1 MVQRK
6 QPGKLSTPIETKKSF
21 VKSDKRSTTN
31 KPLVSSAYS
40 SQNQDVR
47 NKGGT
52 DLKKKLKK
60 SRSLKH
66 LDLENIESSSPMKD
80 KENLKN
86 CIQSPAVDLLKTPTK
101 SSSPATTKVSETSP
115 NYMKST
121 SSSDARK
128 ERSPVSSSRSS
139 QTVFDSRNQKR
150 RNSNN
155 SKSSSLFPSPYG
167 EKPGRSLTKNNSLKP
182 VRTLTKTTSTKA
194 GKPKKSSTV
203 VLNQNINMSRA
214 TCSSTLKDSKFP
226 NYLMLN
232 PGRSESEGTSV
243 MKVCPYTYCSL
254 NGHHH
259 APSPPLKCFLSAK
272 RRLLRTQRSLRLK
285 SLSPGGTKRP
295 AKAKKE
301 TVSGQLEFEGDSSTI
316 KTDSVQE
323 TGMGFFVEIYAK
335 PRETVDRRSN
345 HDGEAEQIYGATTTS
360 EGQNGFSKSIRDGA
374 EAEVNCDCCCIETNK
389 SGSTVLVESES
400 DEEVVQTSSELN
412 WKEGE
417 VVTQLFTEEVASPNL
432 TNADMLQET
441 SQESIEG
448 SDTETADFES
458 YEAYLILELD
468 VCQDQLF
475 LAEDTPEDQIHKD
488 KESHLDHFFSG
499 TISKS
504 SVDKPCEE
512 LPAATGEK
520 NGVSDVENDFF
531 QENFQLGDH
540 EVPSRAEVIEVNRNE
555 EEENNCFEDDALID
569 HSSSSQIADPNAEI
583 GQQPAPSEPYTE
595 LDVCQDQLSFAEDTA
610 EEQIHT
616 DKESHLDHCL
626 SDTISESS
634 VELPPATGEKNG
646 VSDMENDFFR
656 ENFQLGDHEVP
667 CRADVIDVN
676 LNEEEKNSCYEDD
689 ALIDQSSSSQNT
701 DLNAEIGQE
710 PAPSEPYTEL
720 DVCQDQLSF
729 AEDTAEEQIHTDK
742 ESHLD
747 HCLSDTI
754 SESSVEL
761 PPATGEKNGV
771 SDMENDFF
779 RENFQLGD
787 HEVPCRADVID
798 VNLNEEEKNSCYEDD
813 ARIDQSSSSQNTDLN
828 AEIGQEP
835 APSEPYVDQL
845 LPAADSEVG
854 DEEEGPIAKI
864 NIEIEVSPTDT
875 PQQDDK
881 CGVNVEHPLL
891 LKDQSSINSI
901 AENKEH
907 TNKDQGEKM
916 DHNSAGFK
924 HAEEH
929 NDLENYN
936 LNCIEPGMVENIQ
949 VQEQKVETDAT
960 ETTPCKSNSD
970 DSVGQKSIMK
980 ARKKSHP
987 EVTEISCNNL
997 KITIGCRKNFE
1008 ESEELKDFN
1017 PRDPNYLPVEPEP
1030 EAETVDLKQQMM
1042 DERKNA
1048 EEWMVDFALRRA
1060 VTELAPARK
1069 RRVALLVEAFE
1080 TVTPQTKRESL
1091 VQHVMPAF
1099 AHARP
1104 MQACI

>member
-60 SRSLKH
+60 SRSLKL
-66 LDLENIESSSPMKD
+66 LDLENIESSPMKE
-80 KENLKN
+80 KEKFKN

-101 SSSPATTKVSETSP
+101 VSSPAATKVLETSP

-121 SSSDARK
+121 SSSNARK
-128 ERSPVSSSRSS
+128 ECSPVSSSRSS

-155 SKSSSLFPSPYG
+155 SKSSSLFPSPSG
-167 EKPGRSLTKNNSLKP
+167 EKPGRSLTKSNSLKP

-194 GKPKKSSTV
+194 GKPKKSSTA

-226 NYLMLN
+226 NYLMIN

-316 KTDSVQE
+316 KTDSGQE
-323 TGMGFFVEIYAK
+323 TGMDFFVEIYAK

-345 HDGEAEQIYGATTTS
+345 HDGEAEQIYSATTS
-360 EGQNGFSKSIRDGA
+360 EGQNGFLKSIRDGA

-389 SGSTVLVESES
+389 SGSTVLVEPES

-412 WKEGE
+412 WEEGE
-417 VVTQLFTEEVASPNL
+417 VVTQLFTEKVASPNL
-432 TNADMLQET
+432 TNEDMLQET

-468 VCQDQLF
+468 VCQDQIF
-475 LAEDTPEDQIHKD
+475 LAEDTPEDQIHKN

-504 SVDKPCEE
+504 SVDKPFEE

-540 EVPSRAEVIEVNRNE
+540 EVPCRAEVIDVNPNQ

-569 HSSSSQIADPNAEI
+569 HSSSSQIADPSAEI
-583 GQQPAPSEPYTE
+583 GQQPAISEPYTE
-595 LDVCQDQLSFAEDTA
+595 LDVQDQLSFAEDTA
-610 EEQIHT
+610 NERIHT
-616 DKESHLDHCL
+616 DKESHLDNCL

-634 VELPPATGEKNG
+634 ADKPYEELPPATGEKNE
-646 VSDMENDFFR
+646 VSDMENDFFQ

-676 LNEEEKNSCYEDD
+676 PNEEEENACYEDD

-710 PAPSEPYTEL
+710 PAPSEPY
-720 DVCQDQLSF
+720 
-729 AEDTAEEQIHTDK
+729 EDE
-742 ESHLD
+742 
-747 HCLSDTI
+747 
-754 SESSVEL
+754 
-761 PPATGEKNGV
+761 
-771 SDMENDFF
+771 
-779 RENFQLGD
+779 
-787 HEVPCRADVID
+787 
-798 VNLNEEEKNSCYEDD
+798 
-813 ARIDQSSSSQNTDLN
+813 
-828 AEIGQEP
+828 
-835 APSEPYVDQL
+835 L

-854 DEEEGPIAKI
+854 DLANI
-864 NIEIEVSPTDT
+864 NIEIEVYPIES

-881 CGVNVEHPLL
+881 CGINVEHPLL
-891 LKDQSSINSI
+891 LSDQSSINGV

-907 TNKDQGEKM
+907 TNQDQGEKM

-924 HAEEH
+924 HEEEH

-960 ETTPCKSNSD
+960 ETTPSKSNSG
-970 DSVGQKSIMK
+970 DSVGQKSIMN

>member
-6 QPGKLSTPIETKKSF
+6 QPGKLSTPVETKKSF
-21 VKSDKRSTTN
+21 VKSDKRSTAN

-60 SRSLKH
+60 SRSLKL
-66 LDLENIESSSPMKD
+66 LDLENIESSSPMKE
-80 KENLKN
+80 KEKFKS

-101 SSSPATTKVSETSP
+101 VSSPAATKVSETSP

-121 SSSDARK
+121 SSSKARK
-128 ERSPVSSSRSS
+128 ECSPVSSSRSS
-139 QTVFDSRNQKR
+139 QTIFDSRNQKR

-155 SKSSSLFPSPYG
+155 SKSSSLFPSPSG
-167 EKPGRSLTKNNSLKP
+167 EKPGRSLTRSNSLKP

-285 SLSPGGTKRP
+285 SLSPGGTKLP

-301 TVSGQLEFEGDSSTI
+301 TVSGQLEFEGDSSTT

-323 TGMGFFVEIYAK
+323 TGMDFFVEIYAK

-360 EGQNGFSKSIRDGA
+360 EGQNGFLKPIRDGA
-374 EAEVNCDCCCIETNK
+374 EAEVSCDCCCIGTNK
-389 SGSTVLVESES
+389 SGSTVLVEPES
-400 DEEVVQTSSELN
+400 DEEGVQTTCELN
-412 WKEGE
+412 WEEGE

-432 TNADMLQET
+432 TNEDMLQET

-458 YEAYLILELD
+458 YEAYLILEL

-475 LAEDTPEDQIHKD
+475 LAEDTPGDQIDKN

-504 SVDKPCEE
+504 SVDKPFEE
-512 LPAATGEK
+512 LPAATSEK

-540 EVPSRAEVIEVNRNE
+540 EVPCRAEVINVNPNE

-569 HSSSSQIADPNAEI
+569 HSSSSQIADPSAEI

-595 LDVCQDQLSFAEDTA
+595 LDVQDQFSAEDTA

-616 DKESHLDHCL
+616 DKESHLDYCL

-634 VELPPATGEKNG
+634 ADKPYEELPPATGEKNG
-646 VSDMENDFFR
+646 VSDMENDFFQ

-676 LNEEEKNSCYEDD
+676 PNEEEENACYEDD
-689 ALIDQSSSSQNT
+689 ALIDQS
-701 DLNAEIGQE
+701 L
-710 PAPSEPYTEL
+710 
-720 DVCQDQLSF
+720 
-729 AEDTAEEQIHTDK
+729 
-742 ESHLD
+742 
-747 HCLSDTI
+747 
-754 SESSVEL
+754 
-761 PPATGEKNGV
+761 
-771 SDMENDFF
+771 
-779 RENFQLGD
+779 
-787 HEVPCRADVID
+787 
-798 VNLNEEEKNSCYEDD
+798 
-813 ARIDQSSSSQNTDLN
+813 SSQNTDLN

-854 DEEEGPIAKI
+854 DEEEGPIANI
-864 NIEIEVSPTDT
+864 NTEIEVSPTES

-881 CGVNVEHPLL
+881 CGINVEHPLL
-891 LKDQSSINSI
+891 LSDQSSINDV
-901 AENKEH
+901 AKNREH
-907 TNKDQGEKM
+907 TNQDQGEKM

-924 HAEEH
+924 HEEEH

-949 VQEQKVETDAT
+949 VQEQKVETD
-960 ETTPCKSNSD
+960 TTPCKSNSD

-1104 MQACI
+1104 MLACI

>member
-60 SRSLKH
+60 SRSLKL
-66 LDLENIESSSPMKD
+66 LDLENIASSSPMKD
-80 KENLKN
+80 KENFEI

-101 SSSPATTKVSETSP
+101 VSSPPATKVLETSP

-121 SSSDARK
+121 SSSNARK

-139 QTVFDSRNQKR
+139 QIVFDSRNQKR

-155 SKSSSLFPSPYG
+155 SKSSSLFPSPSG
-167 EKPGRSLTKNNSLKP
+167 EKPGRSLAKNNSLKP

-226 NYLMLN
+226 NYLMIN

-243 MKVCPYTYCSL
+243 MKVCPYMYCSL

-301 TVSGQLEFEGDSSTI
+301 TVSGQMEFEGDSSTI

-323 TGMGFFVEIYAK
+323 TGMDFFVEIYAK
-335 PRETVDRRSN
+335 QRETVDRRSN

-374 EAEVNCDCCCIETNK
+374 EAEVICECCCIETNE

-412 WKEGE
+412 WEEGE
-417 VVTQLFTEEVASPNL
+417 VVTQLFTEEVALPNL
-432 TNADMLQET
+432 TNEDMLQET
-441 SQESIEG
+441 SQESFEG
-448 SDTETADFES
+448 SDTETADFKS

-468 VCQDQLF
+468 LFQDQLF
-475 LAEDTPEDQIHKD
+475 LAENTPEDQIHKD

-531 QENFQLGDH
+531 RENFQLGDH
-540 EVPSRAEVIEVNRNE
+540 EVPSRAEVIDVNPDK

-569 HSSSSQIADPNAEI
+569 HRSSSQIADPNAEI
-583 GQQPAPSEPYTE
+583 GQQPAPSEPYT
-595 LDVCQDQLSFAEDTA
+595 
-610 EEQIHT
+610 
-616 DKESHLDHCL
+616 
-626 SDTISESS
+626 
-634 VELPPATGEKNG
+634 
-646 VSDMENDFFR
+646 
-656 ENFQLGDHEVP
+656 
-667 CRADVIDVN
+667 
-676 LNEEEKNSCYEDD
+676 
-689 ALIDQSSSSQNT
+689 
-701 DLNAEIGQE
+701 
-710 PAPSEPYTEL
+710 
-720 DVCQDQLSF
+720 
-729 AEDTAEEQIHTDK
+729 
-742 ESHLD
+742 
-747 HCLSDTI
+747 
-754 SESSVEL
+754 
-761 PPATGEKNGV
+761 
-771 SDMENDFF
+771 
-779 RENFQLGD
+779 
-787 HEVPCRADVID
+787 
-798 VNLNEEEKNSCYEDD
+798 
-813 ARIDQSSSSQNTDLN
+813 
-828 AEIGQEP
+828 
-835 APSEPYVDQL
+835 DQL

-854 DEEEGPIAKI
+854 DEEEGPVAKI
-864 NIEIEVSPTDT
+864 NIEIEVSPTDL
-875 PQQDDK
+875 PQKDEK

-891 LKDQSSINSI
+891 LNDQSSINGI
-901 AENKEH
+901 TENKEH

-924 HAEEH
+924 HAEER

-970 DSVGQKSIMK
+970 DPVGQKSIMK

-1008 ESEELKDFN
+1008 ESEELKDFY